1 MKRNFIIACL
11 ALMAGMAW
19 AAEPVNVTPDQA
31 RNELNGGKVYTISIS
46 EEEGYGDIVNDTL
59 TVKGFEKFMSGM
71 KIKRDKLGR
80 VVKMDLEENESY
92 EDGTTISSSLNAKY
106 IYKDNTCRKH
116 IETGVSSNINDNIIE
131 GMSWLCHYQYADNS
145 NTPISC
151 LSIETNVYGQPQ
163 SVSYQTYTHP
173 AFDKYGNWTK
183 RKITDWS
190 CDLSIEEEEGG
201 TVRKQLMNLSIALMN
216 EKLSDSK
223 RAETEKKLIAILKKQ
238 VEPDKATHVRKFKY
252 FK

>member
-19 AAEPVNVTPDQA
+19 AAEPTNVTPDQA

-59 TVKGFEKFMSGM
+59 TAKGFEKFMSGT

-92 EDGTTISSSLNAKY
+92 EDSTTISTELNVKY

-116 IETGVSSNINDNIIE
+116 IETGITSTINDNFIE
-131 GMSWLCHYQYADNS
+131 G
-145 NTPISC
+145 IS
-151 LSIETNVYGQPQ
+151 
-163 SVSYQTYTHP
+163 
-173 AFDKYGNWTK
+173 
-183 RKITDWS
+183 
-190 CDLSIEEEEGG
+190 
-201 TVRKQLMNLSIALMN
+201 
-216 EKLSDSK
+216 
-223 RAETEKKLIAILKKQ
+223 
-238 VEPDKATHVRKFKY
+238 
-252 FK
+252 